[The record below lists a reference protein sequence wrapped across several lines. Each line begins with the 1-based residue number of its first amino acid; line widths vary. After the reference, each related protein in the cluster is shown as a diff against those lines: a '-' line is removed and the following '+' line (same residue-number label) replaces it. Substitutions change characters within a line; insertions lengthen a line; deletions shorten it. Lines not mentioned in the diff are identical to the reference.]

1 MGGPVVLEPVEAL
14 AVASAFGVAHEQVR
28 RDHFLSH
35 LLAALAAVPDVTD
48 RLVFFG
54 GTALARTHL
63 VHGRLSE
70 DIDLLALT
78 DRRLVAADVEQAL
91 NRGLRRTF
99 GALQWTPPLHAV
111 KGSASATVSSED
123 GLGIRVQLLSSRNY
137 PDWPTEVR
145 DIEQRYSDVAATRL
159 RVLTL
164 AAFVAAKTMAWGER
178 SAARDLYD
186 LHALV
191 ALGAIDQE
199 ALRLYVQHGP
209 TGRPPAEWVFRKPP
223 TEQQW
228 QVELAAQTTLDTTA
242 AEALHRVRAAWA
254 AAVGS

>member
-1 MGGPVVLEPVEAL
+1 VGGPVVLQSAEAR

-35 LLAALAAVPDVTD
+35 LIAALAAVPNVTD

-78 DRRLVAADVEQAL
+78 ERRQLAADIEHAV
-91 NRGLRRTF
+91 NRGLRRPF
-99 GALQWTPPLHAV
+99 GALQWTPPLRTAR
-111 KGSASATVSSED
+111 GSASATVSSED
-123 GLGIRVQLLSSRNY
+123 GLGIRVQLLSARNF
-137 PDWPTEVR
+137 PAWPTEVR

-164 AAFVAAKTMAWGER
+164 AAFVAAMTSAWAER

-186 LHALV
+186 LNAL
-191 ALGAIDQE
+191 AELGAIDQE
-199 ALRLYVQHGP
+199 ASRLYVQHGP
-209 TGRPPAEWVFRKPP
+209 TGSPPADWVFTKAP

-228 QVELAAQTTLDTTA
+228 RAELAAQTTLGTTA
-242 AEALHRVRAAWA
+242 TEAFDRVREAWAEAGRA
-254 AAVGS
+254 